1 MSERFVI
8 GRMDPCSSTIFL
20 TKAEPSF
27 AEDEEEPLDI
37 GSWLTLYQGDG
48 PPRTA
53 ILCFEPKTKRAK
65 DIKEGD
71 VILSDGNPYRVLNAP
86 GLPDADGEISI
97 HAYDIFADEVTDC
110 ITDDTEENT
119 IVATWQT
126 RYSVVRFSLPAW
138 TAVEGCWSDA
148 KELAPQRIVPPA
160 EVISGTLVLQKQ
172 EGRIGDNPER
182 VFKLPGGRLGPSLLY
197 FFNAAKLCRM
207 PISRFC
213 KVAERMPCS

>member
-27 AEDEEEPLDI
+27 AEEEEEPLDI

-71 VILSDGNPYRVLNAP
+71 VILNDGNPYRVLNAP

-110 ITDDTEENT
+110 ITDDTEEIT

-126 RYSVVRFSLPAW
+126 RYSVRN
-138 TAVEGCWSDA
+138 
-148 KELAPQRIVPPA
+148 VPPA

-172 EGRIGDNPER
+172 EGWVGDNPER

-207 PISRFC
+207 PITLLIYEVMGRF
-213 KVAERMPCS
+213 KLVAFGVGDWESLG

>member
-27 AEDEEEPLDI
+27 AEEEEEPLDI

-71 VILSDGNPYRVLNAP
+71 VILNDGNPYRVLNAP

-110 ITDDTEENT
+110 ITDDTEEIT

-126 RYSVVRFSLPAW
+126 RYSVVRFSLSAW

-148 KELAPQRIVPPA
+148 NELAPQRNVPPA

-172 EGRIGDNPER
+172 EGWVGDNPER

-213 KVAERMPCS
+213 KVAERMPFS